1 MKSKG
6 LVFGLLI
13 AAVGVLLL
21 AFNLGWLPI
30 EYRSIIFSWPM
41 ILVAI
46 GFISLFGK
54 SGHGIIS
61 GVILMLLGGAF
72 LLSRMD
78 IIDFSAVSIWSII
91 LIALGILIILGAL
104 KNMFS
109 KKKKICSD
117 AACGVTL
124 DKKHSRRSFHNDS
137 SVIDVNC
144 IFSGTEEKLQVKDF
158 KGGDVNSI
166 FGEVKL
172 DLLDCELAE
181 GINYLEVNTVFGG
194 VTIFAPASWK
204 IEMKRSCVFGNFIDK
219 RVRPEIEVSDNRTL
233 VIDASFIFGGGE
245 IRSFK

>member
-1 MKSKG
+1 MKSKR
-6 LVFGLLI
+6 LVFGLLV

-21 AFNLGWLPI
+21 GFNLGWLPM
-30 EYRSIIFSWPM
+30 EYRPIIFSWPM
-41 ILVAI
+41 ILAAV

-54 SGHGIIS
+54 SCHGIIL
-61 GVILMLLGGAF
+61 GVVLMLLGGAF
-72 LLSRMD
+72 LLSKMD
-78 IIDFSAVSIWSII
+78 IVDFSAVNIWSMI

-117 AACGVTL
+117 VACGVTL
-124 DKKHSRRSFHNDS
+124 DRKYSRRNFHNDLG
-137 SVIDVNC
+137 VIDVNC
-144 IFSGTEEKLQVKDF
+144 IFSGAEEKLQVKDF
-158 KGGDVNSI
+158 KGGDINGI

-181 GINYLEVNTVFGG
+181 GVNYLEVNAVFGG

-204 IEMKRSCVFGNFIDK
+204 IEVKRSCVFGNFLDK
-219 RVRPEIEVSDNRTL
+219 RAKPEIEVSENRTL

-245 IRSFK
+245 VKSFK